1 MGILFDKLHYFF
13 KRKKGHRKFFRM
25 NSIFLCRRLKVVKIL
40 IFKMSKNFGAR
51 RLPPRVT
58 PTLATPLS
66 VWSRASSASTQPV
79 PSSHGKKVE
88 PSFEAPIE
96 PCIKRPLDRSKSDA
110 SASLGEGAEPTLTSS
125 GDKGRRTKVRKGDC
139 FLRHWIAQLRR

>member
-1 MGILFDKLHYFF
+1 MNEYTPAEKHPMFALPERRRVGVNHNPLGGVGVRSLCLDVAGELKPAVSTAGDQG
-13 KRKKGHRKFFRM
+13 RKGRKSF
-25 NSIFLCRRLKVVKIL
+25 
-40 IFKMSKNFGAR
+40 A
-51 RLPPRVT
+51 
-58 PTLATPLS
+58 S

-79 PSSHGKKVE
+79 PNSRGKKVE
-88 PSFEAPIE
+88 LSFEAPIE
-96 PCIKRPLDRSKSDA
+96 PCIKRPLDGSKSDA